1 MEPSS
6 ICCRPF
12 RAATMSVRAAVPA
25 GALALT
31 LLSMAAATP
40 AAALEAALIG
50 AWAQVPEE
58 CSAISSG
65 SGKSMSFKKPVKAFA
80 QAFIISANQVR
91 TPNASCR
98 INGVKTSGTAGSW
111 PWRARRRWPST
122 RFRPAWSPWPTDPC
136 GGFSTIRTRSAASMS
151 AVGRRRSVERKVA
164 GVVLQTMCRGS
175 QAA

>member
-1 MEPSS
+1 MD
-6 ICCRPF
+6 R
-12 RAATMSVRAAVPA
+12 RAFVVGVFGGLRMSVRAAVPA
-25 GALALT
+25 GALALF

-58 CSAISSG
+58 CSAIFSG

-98 INGVKTSGTAGSW
+98 INGVKTSGDRRILALACATSVAVDEVPASLEPLLAGS
-111 PWRARRRWPST
+111 PR
-122 RFRPAWSPWPTDPC
+122 
-136 GGFSTIRTRSAASMS
+136 
-151 AVGRRRSVERKVA
+151 
-164 GVVLQTMCRGS
+164 CRGREVS
-175 QAA
+175 YAFAQLLGLDHPRTGT

>member
-1 MEPSS
+1 MD
-6 ICCRPF
+6 R
-12 RAATMSVRAAVPA
+12 RAFVVGVFGRLPMSVRAAVPA

-58 CSAISSG
+58 CSAIFSG

-98 INGVKTSGTAGSW
+98 INGVKTSGDRRVGAGLSLARSRRLTA
-111 PWRARRRWPST
+111 
-122 RFRPAWSPWPTDPC
+122 
-136 GGFSTIRTRSAASMS
+136 M
-151 AVGRRRSVERKVA
+151 
-164 GVVLQTMCRGS
+164 
-175 QAA
+175 